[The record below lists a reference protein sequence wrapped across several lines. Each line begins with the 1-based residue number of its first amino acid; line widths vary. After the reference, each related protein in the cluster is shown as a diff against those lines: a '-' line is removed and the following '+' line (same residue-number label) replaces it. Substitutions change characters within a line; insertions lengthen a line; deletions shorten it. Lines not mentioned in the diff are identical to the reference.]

1 MVVLKDIDLTK
12 SSENQPAKVNREGYY
27 NKLKGRLYGLLCEK
41 EKEGA
46 WEKFLDTIIIEL
58 MGFQALNKT
67 INYWTLI
74 GKLGSLRYLSYEYF
88 RKTVFECMNLVTEL
102 SKNELL

>member
-1 MVVLKDIDLTK
+1 
-12 SSENQPAKVNREGYY
+12 
-27 NKLKGRLYGLLCEK
+27 LLCEK

-58 MGFQALNKT
+58 MGFQALDKT

-88 RKTVFECMNLVTEL
+88 RKTVFECMNLATEL